1 MMIKSFTD
9 IPPFLKNKYFIA
21 IVAFSTWMIF
31 FDRDDL
37 VTQFQRFSKLRELN
51 QSSQVLQQQMDDA
64 RKELESRR
72 LNPKAYEKL
81 AREKYYMKRE
91 NEDVFVFEE

>member
-1 MMIKSFTD
+1 MIKSFTD

-21 IVAFSTWMIF
+21 IIAFSTWMVF

-51 QSSQVLQQQMDDA
+51 QSSQVLQQQMNDA

>member
-1 MMIKSFTD
+1 MIKSFTD

-21 IVAFSTWMIF
+21 IIAFSTWMVF

-37 VTQFQRFSKLRELN
+37 VTQFQRFSKLHELN
-51 QSSQVLQQQMDDA
+51 QSSQVLQQQMNDA